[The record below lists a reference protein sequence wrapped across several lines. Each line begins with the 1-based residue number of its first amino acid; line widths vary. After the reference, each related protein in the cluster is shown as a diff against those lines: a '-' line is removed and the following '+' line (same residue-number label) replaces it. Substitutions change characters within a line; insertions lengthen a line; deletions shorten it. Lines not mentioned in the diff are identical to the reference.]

1 MPKRGTTPNTRS
13 GGQPTQMSFRGIVA
27 DPNGNREQ
35 RRAAKRLA
43 GGQHQTGAFVIEAAP
58 EEGETR

>member
-13 GGQPTQMSFRGIVA
+13 GGQPAQMSFRGIVA

-43 GGQHQTGAFVIEAAP
+43 RGQHQTGALFVPHDQE
-58 EEGETR
+58 ETR